1 MTEQARCEPREAD
14 RGRDGW
20 HWVKGP
26 YSTGPLQWIAS
37 TVGQWSCPG
46 REDMSAE
53 ECAAIGCTYLRPVSP
68 HDPADIARLV
78 EAATKTRRAVGALY
92 MNRHAGRQLR
102 EWSVKNITDLSN
114 DLDTA
119 LAAFTAK
126 EI

>member
-14 RGRDGW
+14 RGQDGW

-78 EAATKTRRAVGALY
+78 EAVEAVINEADLEKHPPTIPIGVFNTLARA
-92 MNRHAGRQLR
+92 
-102 EWSVKNITDLSN
+102 LS
-114 DLDTA
+114 
-119 LAAFTAK
+119 AFTAK
-126 EI
+126 ET